1 MIALPS
7 KLARAAVVA
16 FIAATIATH
25 AEDFAPGQR
34 HALKHVIVKFKDTSL
49 ASSTNHRDQEVAR
62 LYRKLVLPPGAIL
75 RESTWGKNK
84 RVGADFMYLDLPPGL
99 SVENCLAQLKKI
111 PDLEYAEPDGIG
123 HGGGQ
128 LIPTDVDFAFQW
140 HHRNLT
146 KLTASSH
153 TAEAWTITTGANSTI
168 VAVLDTGVNAAVG
181 EFTGR
186 LVPGFN
192 FVSNTAD
199 PSDDHGHGS
208 AVSAVVC
215 GNANNVLGGVGVN
228 WNCRL
233 MPVKVL
239 NDVNYGL
246 YSWWAQGINYAV
258 ANGAKVINLS
268 AGGTGSS
275 TALTSAINNAI
286 SAGVIFVTITHND
299 GTGVITYPG
308 NLPDAITV
316 GATDQQDLR
325 STFSNYGSAIDL
337 VAPGT
342 AIHTIGRYGTLEYW
356 NGTSFAAP
364 QVAGVAS
371 LLCGLNPKLNQA
383 DVRAL
388 LCSGADDQVGD
399 ATDTPGFDI
408 YYGAGRLNAYN
419 SLLLAQTQID
429 QVTAA
434 NNNISISWP
443 TPANASIKKPYEI
456 MRRAFDQNFWT
467 RVATSDAISFQ
478 NQRASWTSS
487 TASPGIYEVVV
498 R

>member
-1 MIALPS
+1 MIAVPS
-7 KLARAAVVA
+7 TLARAAMVA
-16 FIAATIATH
+16 IFAATIATH
-25 AEDFAPGQR
+25 AENFAPGQR
-34 HALKHVIVKFKDTSL
+34 HALKHVIVKFKDTAL
-49 ASSTNHRDQEVAR
+49 APAIEGRDHEVAR
-62 LYRKLVLPPGAIL
+62 LNRKLALPRGATL
-75 RESTWGKNK
+75 RESAWGKNK

-111 PDLEYAEPDGIG
+111 PDLEYAEADGIG
-123 HGGGQ
+123 HGGGL
-128 LIPTDVDFAFQW
+128 LIPTDLDFSFQW
-140 HHRNLT
+140 HHQNLT
-146 KLTASSH
+146 KPTASSH
-153 TAEAWTITTGANSTI
+153 TAEAWTITTGTNSTI
-168 VAVLDTGVNAAVG
+168 VAVLDTGVNASVA
-181 EFTGR
+181 EFSGR
-186 LVPGFN
+186 VVPGYN

-199 PSDDHGHGS
+199 STDDHGHGS

-215 GNANNVLGGVGVN
+215 ANANNVLGGVGVN

-268 AGGTGSS
+268 AGGTGSN
-275 TALTSAINNAI
+275 TALTTAINNAI
-286 SAGVIFVTITHND
+286 AAGVIFVTITQND

-308 NLPDAITV
+308 NLANPITV
-316 GATDQQDLR
+316 GATDQQDRR

-337 VAPGT
+337 VAPGSG
-342 AIHTIGRYGTLEYW
+342 IYTIGRHGTLEYW

-371 LLCGLNPKLNQA
+371 LLCGLNPKLKQA

-399 ATDTPGFDI
+399 ATDTAGFDI
-408 YYGAGRLNAYN
+408 FHGAGRLNAYN
-419 SLLLAQTQID
+419 SLLLAQTRID
-429 QVTAA
+429 QVTTTDG
-434 NNNISISWP
+434 NISISWP
-443 TPANASIKKPYEI
+443 TPDNASTKKPYEI
-456 MRRAFDQNFWT
+456 QYRAPDQTVWT
-467 RVATSDAISFQ
+467 RVATTNAISFEGA
-478 NQRASWTSS
+478 RASWTTPSP
-487 TASPGIYEVVV
+487 SPGFYEVVV

>member
-1 MIALPS
+1 MIALPFR
-7 KLARAAVVA
+7 LARAAIA

-25 AEDFAPGQR
+25 GENFAPGQR
-34 HALKHVIVKFKDTSL
+34 HSLQHVIVKFKDTAL
-49 ASSTNHRDQEVAR
+49 APSTEVRAKEVAR
-62 LYRKLVLPPGAIL
+62 LNRKLTLPDGATL
-75 RESTWGKNK
+75 RESAWGKNK

-128 LIPTDVDFAFQW
+128 LIPTDLDFDFQW

-146 KLTASSH
+146 KPTASIH
-153 TAEAWTITTGANSTI
+153 TAEAWTITTGTNATI
-168 VAVLDTGVNAAVG
+168 VAVLDTGINAAVA
-181 EFTGR
+181 EFSGR
-186 LVPGFN
+186 LVPGYN

-199 PSDDHGHGS
+199 STDDHGHGS
-208 AVSAVVC
+208 VVSAVLC
-215 GNANNVLGGVGVN
+215 GNANNVLGGAGVN

-246 YSWWAQGINYAV
+246 YSWWAQGINFAV

-275 TALTSAINNAI
+275 TALTTAINNAI
-286 SAGVIFVTITHND
+286 AAGVIFVTITQND

-308 NLPDAITV
+308 NLTAAITV

-325 STFSNYGSAIDL
+325 ATFSNYGSAIDL
-337 VAPGT
+337 VAPGSG
-342 AIHTIGRYGTLEYW
+342 IYSIGRYGTLEIW

-371 LLCGLNPKLNQA
+371 LLCGLNPKLRQA

-399 ATDTPGFDI
+399 APDTAGFDI

-419 SLLLAQTQID
+419 SLLLAQTRID

-434 NNNISISWP
+434 ATGNISISWP
-443 TPANASIKKPYEI
+443 TPANASAKKPYEVQY
-456 MRRAFDQNFWT
+456 RAPDQSTWT
-467 RVATSDAISFQ
+467 RVATTNEISYQ
-478 NQRASWTSS
+478 GARASWTSP
-487 TASPGIYEVVV
+487 SPAAGFYEVVV